1 MRVYEIT
8 HSLSMMLSNEEISF
22 IEKHDSQ
29 ILLNSLD
36 DKGSWLARNL
46 VRKGVYDI
54 DKTNRFLVKRDDLKI
69 DKS

>member
-22 IEKHDSQ
+22 IENHTNQ
-29 ILLNSLD
+29 VLLNSLD
-36 DKGSWLARNL
+36 DRGTWVARNL

-54 DKTNRFLVKRDDLKI
+54 DKTSRFLIKRDDLK
-69 DKS
+69 DR